1 MNAAEIANNL
11 WRRLLRR
18 SWGWNFRL
26 SAGTQSLRGI
36 QPQAR
41 LCPWTVKTLGTI
53 AVAADFLDTT
63 PPSCTDHIGECCT
76 SGCHPRVT
84 IAGVETLV
92 RLLAPIIAALSAVLK
107 FFYGIT
113 HDYALAIVLLTLLVK
128 VILHPLTRVQLR
140 SMKAMQTLAP
150 ELAVLRDKHKDD
162 PKTLNQEMMAL
173 YRARKV
179 NPLAGCLPIVVQTP
193 VLWAL
198 FQLLVRKGLF
208 GDATV
213 FGIPWIR
220 LDETPW
226 GKLSSALPNHPEW
239 LLLSV
244 FPALVAFTTWVQQR
258 LTITDPQQAKMF
270 AFMPLLIGIFAVNYQ
285 VGLSV
290 YWIVSTTAYIGEYL
304 WVVGPRRAVPAV
316 PPQPQVDEEEPAAA
330 PDIQV
335 RKRRK
340 RRKRR

>member
-1 MNAAEIANNL
+1 M
-11 WRRLLRR
+11 
-18 SWGWNFRL
+18 
-26 SAGTQSLRGI
+26 
-36 QPQAR
+36 
-41 LCPWTVKTLGTI
+41 
-53 AVAADFLDTT
+53 
-63 PPSCTDHIGECCT
+63 
-76 SGCHPRVT
+76 
-84 IAGVETLV
+84 